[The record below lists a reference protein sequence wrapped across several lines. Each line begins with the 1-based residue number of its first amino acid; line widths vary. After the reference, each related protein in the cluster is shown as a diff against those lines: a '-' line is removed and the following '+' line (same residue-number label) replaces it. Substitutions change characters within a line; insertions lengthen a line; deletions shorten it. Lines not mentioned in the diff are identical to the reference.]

1 MRHCER
7 TLDDCSFESP
17 LLDKGHINA
26 MESCNIMM
34 KLNITQLYSSPFL
47 RTIQTSHY
55 YSVKKNIPIN
65 IDYSLSEFVDKHD
78 KHLMK
83 SLNNYDIPYK
93 WYKLYNIKAK
103 NMICNTF
110 NNDESINDCI
120 SRIIIFI
127 DFIKKKYANTNENI
141 LLVTHMSILN
151 VLLALSTNNLSNFNI
166 DKPYPMGLITQ
177 LNI

>member
-1 MRHCER
+1 MQ
-7 TLDDCSFESP
+7 D
-17 LLDKGHINA
+17 
-26 MESCNIMM
+26 
-34 KLNITQLYSSPFL
+34 
-47 RTIQTSHY
+47 
-55 YSVKKNIPIN
+55 
-65 IDYSLSEFVDKHD
+65 D

-151 VLLALSTNNLSNFNI
+151 VLLAFENDSLSNLNI
-166 DKPYPMGLITQ
+166 ENFYPMGLITEI
-177 LNI
+177 NI